1 MPVARLS
8 NMDCAIRELIPITD
22 LQLRLRGAFL
32 LGDNNSEYGEKQN
45 DYKVELRV
53 RYYFD

>member
-1 MPVARLS
+1 
-8 NMDCAIRELIPITD
+8 MDCAIREFIPITH

-32 LGDNNSEYGEKQN
+32 VGGNDSEFGEKQN